1 VFGKKNDS
9 LIEGAIA
16 KRGVSEKELFI
27 EFGRRR
33 LRVHLKR
40 LNVENEKVKTSM
52 RGFGNQPPNLGKLV
66 VVILYYG
73 LIIRLNLGSFAAH
86 E

>member
-1 VFGKKNDS
+1 MFGKKNDS

-16 KRGVSEKELFI
+16 KRGVGKQEFFI

-40 LNVENEKVKTSM
+40 LNVEKEKVKTSM
-52 RGFGNQPPNLGKLV
+52 C
-66 VVILYYG
+66 
-73 LIIRLNLGSFAAH
+73 
-86 E
+86 